1 MKFKI
6 IVNYKKI
13 VHNIKYIPVN
23 IRLFFK
29 IIIFI
34 VNKNIKIKSKYNF
47 FAVII
52 KIFVLYAIVTII

>member
-1 MKFKI
+1 MKK
-6 IVNYKKI
+6 N
-13 VHNIKYIPVN
+13 VHNIRYIPVN

-34 VNKNIKIKSKYNF
+34 VNKNIKIRSKYNF

-52 KIFVLYAIVTII
+52 KIFVLYAIITII